1 MHAGNIDT
9 HTHIVPKNLPSFAGA
24 VQRDWP
30 SIEHIS
36 CGHANIMISGKLFR
50 SITDAAWSVP
60 RRIADIAEM
69 GISRQAISPMP
80 ELLSYW
86 LPLDSAT
93 LLLRHVNETTA
104 AMVTESPTH
113 LIGMG
118 AVPLQDV
125 DAAVVELRRN
135 VELLNLRAVEVGS
148 NINGVPIG
156 DPCFEPFFEA
166 AAALGV
172 AVFVHAL
179 RASGKER
186 LVGPPMLEQIVGFP
200 GEIALAAA
208 SLITSGILVRHP
220 HLRIAFSHGG
230 GGLASLLARMEHFWL
245 RVPKFGEL
253 LQESPMST
261 ARRAFYDLVVFEPV
275 VVRFLVDLLGAS
287 QLLLGSDFPFGPY
300 ERSPVDLLRRA
311 GLSEAETMTIT
322 QLNAPRYLGLLV

>member
-1 MHAGNIDT
+1 MD
-9 HTHIVPKNLPSFAGA
+9 
-24 VQRDWP
+24 RDQV
-30 SIEHIS
+30 
-36 CGHANIMISGKLFR
+36 
-50 SITDAAWSVP
+50 AAQVL
-60 RRIADIAEM
+60 
-69 GISRQAISPMP
+69 SPMP

-86 LPLDSAT
+86 IDTAPAT
-93 LLLRHVNETTA
+93 ELARFINGA
-104 AMVTESPTH
+104 IADMVAQRPDRFHGLGS
-113 LIGMG
+113 
-118 AVPLQDV
+118 VPLQDPV
-125 DAAVVELRRN
+125 KAAEELRLVKERFG
-135 VELLNLRAVEVGS
+135 LRGVEVGS

-208 SLITSGILVRHP
+208 SLITSGMLVRHP

-230 GGLASLLARMEHFWL
+230 GGLAPLLARMEHFWL
-245 RVPKFGEL
+245 RIPKFGEL

-275 VVRFLVDLLGAS
+275 VVRLLVELFGAS
-287 QLLLGSDFPFGPY
+287 QLLVGSDYPFGPY

-311 GLSEAETMTIT
+311 GLSEADTMTIT
-322 QLNAPRYLGLLV
+322 QLNAPRYLGLLM

>member
-24 VQRDWP
+24 VPRDWP
-30 SIEHIS
+30 SIEHIA
-36 CGHANIMISGKLFR
+36 CGHANIIISGKLFR
-50 SITDAAWSVP
+50 SITEAAWSVP

-93 LLLRHVNETTA
+93 ALLRHVNETIA
-104 AMVTESPTH
+104 AMVAESPAH
-113 LIGMG
+113 MIGIG
-118 AVPLQDV
+118 AVPLQNV
-125 DAAVVELRRN
+125 DAAVTELRRN
-135 VELLNLRAVEVGS
+135 LESLGLRAVEVGS

-208 SLITSGILVRHP
+208 SLITSATLVRNP
-220 HLRIAFSHGG
+220 R
-230 GGLASLLARMEHFWL
+230 
-245 RVPKFGEL
+245 
-253 LQESPMST
+253 
-261 ARRAFYDLVVFEPV
+261 
-275 VVRFLVDLLGAS
+275 
-287 QLLLGSDFPFGPY
+287 
-300 ERSPVDLLRRA
+300 
-311 GLSEAETMTIT
+311 LSVA
-322 QLNAPRYLGLLV
+322 

>member
-24 VQRDWP
+24 VRREWP

-60 RRIADIAEM
+60 RRIADIPEM
-69 GISRQAISPMP
+69 GISRPAISPMP

-93 LLLRHVNETTA
+93 VLLRHVNETIA

-113 LIGMG
+113 LIGIG
-118 AVPLQDV
+118 AVPLQ
-125 DAAVVELRRN
+125 AVYAGVAELRRN
-135 VELLNLRAVEVGS
+135 VELLGLRAVEVGS

-156 DPCFEPFFEA
+156 DPSFEPFFA
-166 AAALGV
+166 AAATLVV
-172 AVFVHAL
+172 AGFVHAL

-186 LVGPPMLEQIVGFP
+186 LLGPPMLEQLVGFP

-208 SLITSGILVRHP
+208 SLITSGMLVRHP

-230 GGLASLLARMEHFWL
+230 GGLAPLLAGMGPFWFAS
-245 RVPKFGEL
+245 PKFGEL
-253 LQESPMST
+253 LQQST
-261 ARRAFYDLVVFEPV
+261 LSMDHPACYDLEVF
-275 VVRFLVDLLGAS
+275 
-287 QLLLGSDFPFGPY
+287 
-300 ERSPVDLLRRA
+300 
-311 GLSEAETMTIT
+311 
-322 QLNAPRYLGLLV
+322 